1 MAKPRHTEPLA
12 GSEEVSHLLR
22 WSLSGPESS
31 DIWEAPCRDQR
42 QQVGVGQGIWRERD
56 WGMPALLR
64 LLHKKRAARYW
75 IGTARLSGYSSRLRA
90 DSGNVLCRRAFLTL
104 DDVKLNLLTLA
115 E

>member
-1 MAKPRHTEPLA
+1 MINDSRLEWAR
-12 GSEEVSHLLR
+12 GY
-22 WSLSGPESS
+22 
-31 DIWEAPCRDQR
+31 
-42 QQVGVGQGIWRERD
+42 GVKEIG
-56 WGMPALLR
+56 GMPALLR

>member
-1 MAKPRHTEPLA
+1 MQLDQPRGKPRPCPDDPRARVT
-12 GSEEVSHLLR
+12 GS
-22 WSLSGPESS
+22 
-31 DIWEAPCRDQR
+31 A
-42 QQVGVGQGIWRERD
+42 
-56 WGMPALLR
+56 R
-64 LLHKKRAARYW
+64 LLHAKRAARYW

>member
-1 MAKPRHTEPLA
+1 M
-12 GSEEVSHLLR
+12 GS
-22 WSLSGPESS
+22 
-31 DIWEAPCRDQR
+31 
-42 QQVGVGQGIWRERD
+42 
-56 WGMPALLR
+56 PALLR
-64 LLHKKRAARYW
+64 WLHAKRAARYW